1 MNLQNQDFIAGLK
14 AKFAEHRIVFWHD
27 PDKRFIEELEQLELE
42 NVTLIN
48 MTHASQLAV
57 KKRIEIDEPE
67 QQFLLWFPMMRRLM
81 NKTGCWISA
90 FTAANSMPILPP
102 SP

>member
-1 MNLQNQDFIAGLK
+1 MQNQDFIAGLK

-67 QQFLLWFPMMRRLM
+67 QQFLLGSPMMRRLM

>member
-1 MNLQNQDFIAGLK
+1 MQNQDFIAGLK

-48 MTHASQLAV
+48 MTHASQLSV

-67 QQFLLWFPMMRRLM
+67 QQFLLMRRLM

>member
-1 MNLQNQDFIAGLK
+1 MQNQDFIAGLK

-27 PDKRFIEELEQLELE
+27 PDKRFIEELEQLKLE

-57 KKRIEIDEPE
+57 KKRIEETGSFIIANTPE
-67 QQFLLWFPMMRRLM
+67 QFAQQIKDELAVYKQVVAKQKLKLE
-81 NKTGCWISA
+81 
-90 FTAANSMPILPP
+90 
-102 SP
+102 

>member
-1 MNLQNQDFIAGLK
+1 MQNQDFIAGLK

-42 NVTLIN
+42 NVTIIN

-67 QQFLLWFPMMRRLM
+67 QQFCCGSPMMRRLM